1 MLEDQSMNEPSI
13 TERLSELESQYNKLK
28 EDFNEIVLHNDIL
41 SSKLTK
47 IKKQLFKKFDNLEIE
62 VVELNQYGRRECI
75 EICNISENIN
85 QNKLE
90 TYVINFLKSLK
101 VDVQSYDIVAV
112 HRLGKYK
119 HNKNRSVIVKFL
131 NRKNAFIT
139 LKNRYLIKRSLQQYR
154 NLYIIEHLCPYNKL
168 IFNRLYKMKKL
179 KQIYDVW
186 TYNGS
191 VFMNI
196 REGAEDSIHIQLIS
210 DIDFFIQEDALLFSS
225 ESSEHED
232 NDSSDSTDSDKS
244 P

>member
-1 MLEDQSMNEPSI
+1 
-13 TERLSELESQYNKLK
+13 
-28 EDFNEIVLHNDIL
+28 
-41 SSKLTK
+41 
-47 IKKQLFKKFDNLEIE
+47 
-62 VVELNQYGRRECI
+62 
-75 EICNISENIN
+75 
-85 QNKLE
+85 
-90 TYVINFLKSLK
+90 
-101 VDVQSYDIVAV
+101 
-112 HRLGKYK
+112 
-119 HNKNRSVIVKFL
+119 
-131 NRKNAFIT
+131 
-139 LKNRYLIKRSLQQYR
+139 
-154 NLYIIEHLCPYNKL
+154 
-168 IFNRLYKMKKL
+168 MKKL